1 MEALAAAEAAPA
13 GRIKFMPNIN
23 NETLVDILKAPEYK
37 PSGVKNIKQAILDG
51 DWLGTVNIWVV
62 RRGESGLEVLYQ
74 KRPDDSYFAGGYFD
88 VSVAGY
94 YESGEYDSGDHFR
107 EFKEELGVDIDSN
120 KTYFYGRRM
129 FALINSNTGRER
141 KLVVDIY
148 ITELDK
154 ELSELNP
161 EYEEVFGLVW
171 APLESVISLLTG
183 SSKSLK
189 LKGIDRDRRPIE
201 YEITSHS
208 FPYNFDNYQLKM
220 AQAIRLWGDG
230 VLKLDKI

>member
-1 MEALAAAEAAPA
+1 
-13 GRIKFMPNIN
+13 MPKIN

-51 DWLGTVNIWVV
+51 DWLGTVNIWAV
-62 RRGESGLEVLYQ
+62 RKGKGGLEVLYQ

-94 YESGEYDSGDHFR
+94 YEAGEYNSGDHFR
-107 EFKEELGVDIDSN
+107 EFKEELGVGIDVS

-129 FALINSNTGRER
+129 FALINANTGRER

-148 ITELDK
+148 VTELDK
-154 ELSELNP
+154 QLSELSP

-171 APLESVISLLTG
+171 VPLGSAISLLDG
-183 SSKSLK
+183 STKSLK
-189 LKGIDRDRRPIE
+189 LEGIDRDKKPIE
-201 YEITSHS
+201 FEITSNS

-220 AQAIRLWGDG
+220 AQAIRLWSDG
-230 VLKLDKI
+230 ALKLDKI